1 MKNNPV
7 PAMSGNL
14 PKALYNAMIN
24 GKEAHQN
31 QIVQYLSNLELANSF
46 TLVFFNLVRLE
57 L

>member
-1 MKNNPV
+1 
-7 PAMSGNL
+7 MSGNL